1 MRKINNCFSPW
12 GYARQNENLQ
22 NSICLFFFFCF
33 IAILCLVLQV
43 MNPYADM
50 TFLISSLKAK
60 DEKAYA
66 YLYDNYS
73 AALYGIIFK
82 VVNDEEDAADVLQEA
97 FISIWKGIESY
108 DSAKGGSLFTWM
120 LNVARNKAIDRYR
133 QKSRVAENQT
143 DYKVVH
149 IGNEHFKSTTTNTDK
164 IGLNTLI
171 DKLKPDLKEMIELH
185 YFKGY
190 THQEIT
196 DRMQLPL
203 GTVKTRIRSAM
214 KDLKQI
220 VGIR

>member
-1 MRKINNCFSPW
+1 
-12 GYARQNENLQ
+12 
-22 NSICLFFFFCF
+22 
-33 IAILCLVLQV
+33 
-43 MNPYADM
+43 MNAYADM
-50 TFLISSLKAK
+50 NFLISSLKEK

-82 VVNDEEDAADVLQEA
+82 VVNDEDDASDVLQEA
-97 FISIWKGIESY
+97 FISIWKGIATY
-108 DSAKGGSLFTWM
+108 DSTKGGSLFTWM

-133 QKSRVAENQT
+133 QKNRVAENQT
-143 DYKVVH
+143 DYKNVH
-149 IGNEHFKSTTTNTDK
+149 IGNEQFKSTTTNTDK

-203 GTVKTRIRSAM
+203 GTVKTRMRSAM
-214 KDLKQI
+214 KDLKQL
-220 VGIR
+220 VGIK

>member
-1 MRKINNCFSPW
+1 MGKAISPTH
-12 GYARQNENLQ
+12 
-22 NSICLFFFFCF
+22 
-33 IAILCLVLQV
+33 
-43 MNPYADM
+43 MDNPYYSRTDTTHLNVSDAEWKRILPD
-50 TFLISSLKAK
+50 SV
-60 DEKAYA
+60 
-66 YLYDNYS
+66 YD
-73 AALYGIIFK
+73 
-82 VVNDEEDAADVLQEA
+82 
-97 FISIWKGIESY
+97 
-108 DSAKGGSLFTWM
+108 
-120 LNVARNKAIDRYR
+120 VARNKAIDRYR